1 MRINFNYQATKA
13 FNGSN
18 PIVPPGDYVVKIVG
32 EDEGVPLK
40 NGNGTAL
47 VFDYQ
52 IVEGAK
58 AGNHLSDWLNVGH
71 ASEKARGAAQG
82 QLKAIGEALGFANL
96 NDTRELFNRPF
107 VVSVSVDVYNG
118 TERNRINSY
127 KAVNAP
133 QPAPQNYAQ
142 PAPAPTQPTA
152 TAPTTPAQPYGA
164 SPWA

>member
-1 MRINFNYQATKA
+1 MRINFNYQQTQA
-13 FNGSN
+13 FTGSN
-18 PIVPPGDYVVKIVG
+18 PVVPPGDYVVKIVG

-40 NGNGTAL
+40 SGNGTAL

-71 ASEKARGAAQG
+71 TSEKARNAAQG

-118 TERNRINSY
+118 VERNRIDRY
-127 KAVNAP
+127 HAVQPNAS
-133 QPAPQNYAQ
+133 A
-142 PAPAPTQPTA
+142 TFTPTA
-152 TAPTTPAQPYGA
+152 PPQVSTSQPQQQNQGPYW
-164 SPWA
+164 S

>member
-1 MRINFNYQATKA
+1 MRINFNYQATQA

-32 EDEGVPLK
+32 EEEGVPLK
-40 NGNGTAL
+40 SGNGTAL

-58 AGNHLSDWLNVGH
+58 AGNHHSDWLNVGH

-127 KAVNAP
+127 KAVNTS
-133 QPAPQNYAQ
+133 QNYAP
-142 PAPAPTQPTA
+142 PATNSPTA
-152 TAPTTPAQPYGA
+152 PPQNAQPYGA